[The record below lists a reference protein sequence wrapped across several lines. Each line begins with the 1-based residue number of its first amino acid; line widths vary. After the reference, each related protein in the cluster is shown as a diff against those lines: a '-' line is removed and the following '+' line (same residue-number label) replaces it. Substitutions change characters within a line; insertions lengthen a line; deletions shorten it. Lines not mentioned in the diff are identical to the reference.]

1 MSLISRKVDYGILVL
16 FHLMR
21 HGEGSSAR
29 ELAAKYGLSRAFI
42 ANILK
47 ELCHAGFVESHRGVH
62 GGYRLAKEPSE
73 ITIRDVIAKLDGQFQ
88 LMACASTG
96 QRMECEL
103 AEICPVRNPLHHVH
117 ERLLAVLG
125 AVSLETLAADDLGL
139 VSLGMETMPNG

>member
-29 ELAAKYGLSRAFI
+29 ELAAKYRLSRAFI

-62 GGYRLAKEPSE
+62 GGYRLAKDPVE
-73 ITIRDVIAKLDGQFQ
+73 ITIRDVIAQLDGQFQ
-88 LMACASTG
+88 LMACASSG
-96 QRMECEL
+96 QRTECEL
-103 AEICPVRNPLHHVH
+103 TEICPVRNPLHHVH

-125 AVSLETLAADDLGL
+125 TVTLETLGASDPVL
-139 VSLGMETMPNG
+139 VRLGMETITNG